1 MTCLMPEPTE
11 PTKTVPPVQSAR
23 VTADATRLAELT
35 TIGVGG
41 APQQIIRAESEAELI
56 AAIRSADDAGLPLL
70 VLGGGSNIL
79 AADADFPGV
88 VIRDERQ
95 EITTLDVSGCGGAE
109 LRATAGTPWDEVVVY
124 AIENGWM
131 GVEALSGIPGSVG
144 AAPVQNIGAYGQELA
159 ETFAMARVYD
169 RERQRTDSLFLS
181 DMKFGYR
188 DSILKRSM
196 RAELPDAGDATPK
209 QWTPSPRWI
218 VLDVTLQM
226 RLATLSRPVRY
237 AQLAAKLDIEP
248 GERAPSAEV
257 RAAVLELRRSKGMVL
272 DDADADTFSLGSFF
286 TNPVLTEAAAANLPP
301 EAPRFA
307 VTDGAAVNQIGA
319 AAPKVAGQVK
329 TSAAWLISN
338 AGFAAGY
345 GMPGPAALST
355 KHSLA
360 ITNRGTATAA
370 DIAQL
375 ARTVRDGVLEKFGV
389 RLVPEPVL
397 VGLEI

>member
-1 MTCLMPEPTE
+1 MSCFIPEPTE
-11 PTKTVPPVQSAR
+11 PTKTVPPVQSMRIA
-23 VTADATRLAELT
+23 ADATRLADLT

-56 AAIRSADDAGLPLL
+56 DAIRSADDAGLPLL
-70 VLGGGSNIL
+70 MLGGGSNIL

-88 VIRDERQ
+88 VIRDERRD
-95 EITTLDVSGCGGAE
+95 ITTVDVSGCGGAE
-109 LRATAGTPWDEVVVY
+109 LRATAGVPWDEVVVY
-124 AIENGWM
+124 TIEHGWM
-131 GVEALSGIPGSVG
+131 GVEALSGIPGTVG

-159 ETFAMARVYD
+159 ETFAVARVYD

-188 DSILKRSM
+188 DSILKRSL
-196 RAELPDAGDATPK
+196 RGEESER
-209 QWTPSPRWI
+209 WTPSPRWI
-218 VLDVTLQM
+218 VLEVTLQL

-237 AQLAAKLDIEP
+237 AQLAEKLDVEP
-248 GERAPSAEV
+248 GERAPSSEV

-272 DDADADTFSLGSFF
+272 DDADPDTFSLGSFF
-286 TNPVLTEAAAANLPP
+286 TNPVLTESEAEKLPP
-301 EAPRFA
+301 QAPRFA
-307 VTDGAAVNQIGA
+307 VSDGSAVAQIGA
-319 AAPKVAGQVK
+319 AAPKVAGQIK
-329 TSAAWLISN
+329 TSAAWLISH

-355 KHSLA
+355 KHCLA
-360 ITNRGTATAA
+360 LTNRGAATAV

-375 ARTVRDGVLEKFGV
+375 ARTVRDGVAEKFGV
-389 RLVPEPVL
+389 QLVPEPVL